1 MGNVVVDITE
11 AEKQEYLAYKSP
23 SDFLNNL
30 EVGIRQVEEES
41 FEYYTGKAV
50 LICGGM
56 IGFDKG
62 LSEFLNS
69 WSRREQNLFLLSEVT
84 AQYRRYT
91 RERIKFPFICTPH
104 LLAKEIFLIG
114 MPIQVTEDMIKLS
127 KEKAYVKE
135 AVINMEGKY
144 RGLGKGYAMAWSYYA
159 YQYIIKLLEKMQP
172 QKVILWNEFYAFH
185 HIFQGIC
192 IDKQIPIEYIE
203 FGCIPG
209 TICIES
215 AGQQGESTVAVE
227 YSDFLDK
234 EVTQKEIRD
243 AKKVLR
249 YLKKTGMNRNPQ
261 PKVNFKRNIL
271 VNWKSG
277 RKTILY
283 MGQNDYES
291 GMYPYSS
298 KTEKFHSPIFKSTL
312 EGLEY
317 LNLLAIE
324 QEWNLIFKPHPIIE
338 SLKYE
343 EYHAIQD
350 VDMVTEVNLNNLIDE
365 VDLVITILSQGA
377 YISLIRK
384 KPVLMLGY
392 TQLRGKQC
400 TYEVFHKNEI
410 KKKIQEALRYG
421 YTRRQ
426 KKMFQKHTAQ
436 LLKYYLYDDGTPR
449 DFRWGK
455 SVTNRI

>member
-1 MGNVVVDITE
+1 MIDVITDITE
-11 AEKQEYLAYKSP
+11 AEQQEYLAYKSP
-23 SDFLNNL
+23 QDFFCNL
-30 EVGIRQVEEES
+30 ASGIREIERYS
-41 FEYYTGKAV
+41 FEDYKGKAV
-50 LICGGM
+50 LVCGGM
-56 IGFDKG
+56 IGFDRG

-69 WSRREQNLFLLSEVT
+69 WSCKEKNLFLLSEVT

-91 RERIKFPFICTPH
+91 KERIKFPFICTPH

-135 AVINMEGKY
+135 AILNMEGKY

-159 YQYIIKLLEKMQP
+159 YQYIIKLLEKLQP
-172 QKVILWNEFYAFH
+172 QKVVLWNEFYAFH

-192 IDKQIPIEYIE
+192 IERQIPIEYIE

-209 TICIES
+209 TICIE
-215 AGQQGESTVAVE
+215 AGGQQGESLVSVQ
-227 YSDFLDK
+227 YNDFQEK
-234 EVTQKEIRD
+234 EVTSKEIAE

-261 PKVNFKRNIL
+261 PEIKLTKNMLIS
-271 VNWKSG
+271 WKSG

-291 GMYPYSS
+291 GMYPYSC
-298 KTEKFHSPIFKSTL
+298 KTEKFHSPVFQSTL

-324 QEWNLIFKPHPIIE
+324 QGWNLIFKPHPIIL
-338 SLKYE
+338 SLEYE
-343 EYHAIQD
+343 EYNRIQD
-350 VDMVTEVNLNNLIDE
+350 INMVTEVNLNKLIDK

-377 YISLIRK
+377 YVSLIRK

-400 TYEVFHKNEI
+400 TYEAFHKSEI
-410 KKKIQEALRYG
+410 KEKIQEALRYG
-421 YTRRQ
+421 YTRVQ
-426 KKMFQKHTAQ
+426 KRMFQKHTAQ

-449 DFRWGK
+449 NLRWGK
-455 SVTNRI
+455 SL